1 MEEPAF
7 AWWVPHTLRKRDRI
21 LAQVKARTA
30 ERDNK
35 FGLEVPRS
43 VKRAL
48 EIDRETGTD
57 LWKKAIEK
65 EMKHVM
71 CKFHILDDGAAEP
84 KMSKRIPCH
93 LIFNIKMDFTR
104 KARFVAGGM
113 LQIPH
118 QVLLLLVSCHVIAC
132 G

>member
-1 MEEPAF
+1 
-7 AWWVPHTLRKRDRI
+7 
-21 LAQVKARTA
+21 
-30 ERDNK
+30 
-35 FGLEVPRS
+35 
-43 VKRAL
+43 
-48 EIDRETGTD
+48 
-57 LWKKAIEK
+57 
-65 EMKHVM
+65 MKHVM
-71 CKFHILDDGAAEP
+71 CTFHILDDGAAEP